1 MAETE
6 APSLDDA
13 QDMVAMDWKRDD
25 DKFTI
30 TLKYGHAE
38 VVITDT
44 QTEFEDGQ
52 PGDLELLFATLPEC
66 IELVM
71 QQAFPKEEND
81 G

>member
-1 MAETE
+1 MAE
-6 APSLDDA
+6 APSTDDV
-13 QDMVAMDWKRDD
+13 QDMVAMDWRRDD

-38 VVITDT
+38 IVITDT
-44 QTEFEDGQ
+44 QDEFEPGE
-52 PGDLELLFATLPEC
+52 PGDLEMLFATVPEC

-71 QQAFPKEEND
+71 AQAFPNEVVSD